1 MNTIEIISLVTAI
14 AWASGINL
22 YATIIILGAVGHY
35 DYVVLPSQ
43 LDILAEPMVISAAGF
58 MYFTEFVVDKIPGLD
73 SIWDALHTFIRIP
86 AGAILSMSA
95 LGGADPVLEMMAL
108 LLGGALAAGSHTT
121 KSASRLLIQSSP
133 EPVSNWTASVSED
146 LIVIAGFWTALN
158 HPWIFIIAIILFICL
173 FIWLFPRLIQVLKHS
188 LQIAKEILT
197 TASNK

>member
-1 MNTIEIISLVTAI
+1 LNTIEIISLVTAI